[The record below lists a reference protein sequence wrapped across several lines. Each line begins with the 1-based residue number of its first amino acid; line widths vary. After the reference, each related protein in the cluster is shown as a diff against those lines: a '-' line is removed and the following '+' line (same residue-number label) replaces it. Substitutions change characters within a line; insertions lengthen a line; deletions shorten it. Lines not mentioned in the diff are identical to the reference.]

1 MLNRLYIIIGVLA
14 ILALAA
20 AFVVPSFIPWSDYRD
35 RMEAIAG
42 EVLGADVRIGGE
54 IEFSLLP
61 QPQLK
66 LTDVSA
72 GPADA
77 PNLEVAAVEAEFS
90 LIDFIR
96 DRYVITRL
104 ELVEPQFFVR
114 VTEAGEVQVGVAPPE
129 RVSAQNVFVA
139 DAVIRDGT
147 LRLEDQRSDETLVA
161 TKITGD
167 VRLEALRGPFS
178 FQGRGT
184 VDGAEFGV
192 RIGTGAV
199 DADGA
204 TTLSASLR
212 PVDESFSLSVEGALE
227 TASRPVFSGA
237 ITYRLAP
244 PPVADPAAD
253 DIGRGDLVM
262 TAQIRADPAR
272 IVLTDYIVTPDENR
286 AATRLQG
293 AADITLGAGQRFNA
307 VISGGLLALP
317 PRDVTAEQAVEP
329 YELIRLLREL
339 PLPAAPGLP
348 GTIGVDIAELDLR
361 AVSLRNVRLDA
372 RAHEGGWTISRFEG
386 QLPGETAVTLR
397 GEVTRVGDH
406 PEFSGQLAINS
417 ARLDVL
423 STLWRK
429 PPAGNPLFGMPGQFA
444 ARVDLVGE
452 TLSLSDGRLTIDGL
466 DRNFSA
472 QVGFGTIRDMHLA
485 ADLGS
490 MNDIQSAALFALL
503 PAPGDSRFAASFPAG
518 RFDVYADAIT
528 LDGLPARALQA
539 TGSWDGGVVVVD
551 ELSAGDLGGAAFEAR
566 FTAFGSLETPEL
578 SGTATLT
585 IDSPDAPAIGR
596 FFTLLGAPDDFADFA
611 RRSLPADIALRL
623 AAPSGTGAQTLA
635 LSGRLGTSD
644 VEADAELE
652 AGFLRA
658 INGHMGLKFDVKSG
672 NQSAMMAQ
680 LGLPELPLAGGD
692 VPLHLIGEIEGDIA
706 SSFTATVLLE
716 GGADSLGFAGDFVV
730 SGREANSGRG
740 NLKLTLSE
748 PAALVSHLGLDGL
761 TPPAISGTA
770 TISFSDGMQAVRLT
784 NIKGSSGEVAFTGN
798 LALDA
803 VSGTPRVTGAL
814 ASDSMDLAGLV
825 AALAGPAALVPGDG
839 VWPDGPLAL
848 GQSARTSTG
857 RIRITTPT
865 LSAGPA
871 ELTEASFDLDWDQT
885 TNRLRAFSAGLGP
898 GKLTLDLSLC
908 CAGTLAD
915 KQLTGRATLAGVV
928 LDDILPTEAAAAL
941 DGTLDASV
949 RFDGTGGSI
958 GAVLDALTGEGT
970 FDVQDFAIA
979 RIDPEAIV
987 AVNAREDLVDLQPAE
1002 VSSAIVDRLDDGDFT
1017 GASATGGFTIAGGVL
1032 RSPNLAI
1039 AGQDGR
1045 LFGNGQLHL
1054 DDLTL
1059 GGSYVLTPTQSAGAA
1074 AGEVTARLGGTLFDP
1089 ALDFDVTRLVDA
1101 IMVRAYEAEVA
1112 RLEKLRAE
1120 EAAQR
1125 EAEAEAQRLA
1135 AEEAERQAA
1144 AEAERRAAEE
1154 AAARDA
1160 AEAEAARQA
1169 AAEAE
1174 RRRAEEEANRPMDI
1188 GLGN

>member
-42 EVLGADVRIGGE
+42 EVLGTDVRIGGE

-72 GPADA
+72 GPVDA
-77 PNLEVAAVEAEFS
+77 PNLQVAAVEADFS

-104 ELVEPQFFVR
+104 ELAQPAFFVR
-114 VTEAGEVQVGVAPPE
+114 VTETGAVEAGVAPPE

-139 DAVIRDGT
+139 DAQIRDGT
-147 LRLEDQRSDETLVA
+147 LRVEDQRSDETLVA
-161 TKITGD
+161 DAISGD

-178 FQGRGT
+178 FQGRGM
-184 VDGAEFGV
+184 VDGAEYGV
-192 RIGTGAV
+192 RISSGAV
-199 DADGA
+199 DADGV

-212 PVDESFSLSVEGALE
+212 PIDEGFSLSVEGALE
-227 TASRPVFSGA
+227 TASHPVFAGA
-237 ITYRLAP
+237 VTYRQAP
-244 PPVADPAAD
+244 PSGDDGAAD

-262 TAQIRADPAR
+262 TAQIRADSER
-272 IVLTDYIVTPDENR
+272 VVLTDYIVTPDENR

-293 AADITLGAGQRFNA
+293 AAEITLGAAQRFNA

-317 PRDVTAEQAVEP
+317 PRDATAEQTVEP

-361 AVSLRNVRLDA
+361 AVSLRDVRLDA
-372 RAHEGGWTISRFEG
+372 RAHQGGWTITRFEG
-386 QLPGETAVTLR
+386 QLPGDTTVTLR
-397 GEVTRVGDH
+397 GEVMRVGDH
-406 PEFSGQLAINS
+406 PEFSGQLAVKS
-417 ARLDVL
+417 ERLDVL

-429 PPAGNPLFGMPGQFA
+429 PPVGNPLFGMPGQIA

-452 TLSLSDGRLTIDGL
+452 TLSLSDGSLMIDGL
-466 DRNFSA
+466 GRSFSA
-472 QVGFGTIRDMHLA
+472 QVGFGTIRDIHFS

-490 MNDIQSAALFALL
+490 MDDGQSAALFALL
-503 PAPGDSRFAASFPAG
+503 PEPGDGRFAASFPAG
-518 RFDVYADAIT
+518 RFEIYADQIT
-528 LDGLPARALQA
+528 LEDLPARALTA
-539 TGSWDGGVVVVD
+539 NGSWDGGVVVVD
-551 ELSAGDLGGAAFEAR
+551 ELSAGDFGGAGFKAQ

-585 IDSPDAPAIGR
+585 IDAPDAPAIDR
-596 FFTLLGAPDDFADFA
+596 FFGLLGAPDDFADFA

-623 AAPSGTGAQTLA
+623 AAPTGTGAQTLA

-658 INGHMGLKFDVKSG
+658 LNGHLGVKFDVKSG

-680 LGLPELPLAGGD
+680 LGLPELPLAGGE

-740 NLKLTLSE
+740 NLKVELTE
-748 PAALVSHLGLDGL
+748 PAALVAHLGLEGL

-770 TISFSDGMQAVRLT
+770 SISFADGMQSVRLSG
-784 NIKGSSGEVAFTGN
+784 IKGSSGDVPFTGN

-814 ASDSMDLAGLV
+814 DAESMDLTGLI
-825 AALAGPAALVPGDG
+825 ATLAGPAALVPGDG

-848 GQSARTSTG
+848 GQSARNSTG
-857 RIRITTPT
+857 RIRVTTPT

-871 ELTEASFDLDWDQT
+871 ELSAASFDLDWDQT
-885 TNRLRAFSAGLGP
+885 TNRLRAFSAELGQ
-898 GKLTLDLSLC
+898 GKVTLDLSLC
-908 CAGTLAD
+908 CAGTLSD
-915 KQLTGRATLAGVV
+915 KQVTGRATMAGVL
-928 LDDILPTEAAAAL
+928 LDDILPAPAADSL

-958 GAVLDALTGEGT
+958 AAVFDALTGEGT
-970 FDVQDFAIA
+970 FDVSGFEIA
-979 RIDPEAIV
+979 RIDPTAIV
-987 AVNAREDLVDLQPAE
+987 ALNERDDLVELQPAE
-1002 VSSAIVDRLDDGDFT
+1002 VSSAIVDRLDDADFT

-1045 LFGNGQLHL
+1045 LFGNGQLRL
-1054 DDLTL
+1054 DDLGL
-1059 GGSYVLTPTQSAGAA
+1059 GGSYVLTPTASSGSAS
-1074 AGEVTARLGGTLFDP
+1074 GEVTARLGGTLFAP
-1089 ALDFDVTRLVDA
+1089 ELDFDVTRLVDA
-1101 IMVRAYEAEVA
+1101 I
-1112 RLEKLRAE
+1112 
-1120 EAAQR
+1120 
-1125 EAEAEAQRLA
+1125 
-1135 AEEAERQAA
+1135 
-1144 AEAERRAAEE
+1144 
-1154 AAARDA
+1154 
-1160 AEAEAARQA
+1160 
-1169 AAEAE
+1169 
-1174 RRRAEEEANRPMDI
+1174 
-1188 GLGN
+1188 